1 MEQYRLTMRGI
12 SKTYGNAAA
21 LQDVDFSVKPGEVH
35 ALIGENGAGKSTL
48 LNILSGVRAADSGE
62 ISVNGQPVQMKNPLS
77 ARHAGIAMIHQEL
90 QHVPELSVAQNMF
103 LGRPL
108 TQASGLWVNK
118 KAQLARAKLILNQ
131 LDPTIDPNEPIKN
144 LKVSQQQIVEI
155 ARAMLDDAKIIA
167 MDEPTSS
174 LTPREFDRLAEL
186 IADLKSIGVSLIYV
200 SHKMNEIFKVCDR
213 ATIMRDGRQVG
224 VVNIADETEES
235 IVAKMV
241 GRKIDKLEHNS
252 WASER
257 EVLRVDKLSRG
268 KYVQSASFR
277 VHAGEVLGIAGLV
290 GAGRTELLKLIAGID
305 KRSSG
310 EVFVNDQPVR
320 NHNVSAAIRAG
331 IGLVPED
338 RKKEGI
344 IKERAVKMNMALP
357 SMRNFTFGG
366 MIRKAKLNQV
376 ALEVMGDLKLRPLS
390 IDKTIGT
397 LSGGNQQKVI
407 IGRWVAADAQVFLFD
422 EPTRGIDIGAKSEIY
437 NLIEKLAQA
446 GKAIIVVSSEMTEII
461 RISDRVLVMREGKI
475 TRELQGDAITEDNIA
490 RFAINDL
497 DAVV

>member
-1 MEQYRLTMRGI
+1 MEQYSLTMRGI
-12 SKTYGNAAA
+12 SKSYSGVAAV
-21 LQDVDFSVKPGEVH
+21 QNVDFSVRPGEVH

-62 ISVNGQPVQMKNPLS
+62 ILVDGQVIQMKNPLS

-108 TQASGLWVNK
+108 TRFKGLFVDKQAQYK
-118 KAQLARAKLILNQ
+118 RAVSILRR
-131 LDPTIDPNEPIKN
+131 LDPSIDPDEPIKN

-155 ARAMLDDAKIIA
+155 GRALLDEAKIIA

-174 LTPREFDRLAEL
+174 LTPTEFERLAEL
-186 IADLKSIGVSLIYV
+186 ISDLKSMNVALIYV

-213 ATIMRDGRQVG
+213 ATILRDGKQVG
-224 VVNIADETEES
+224 VVNICDETEET
-235 IVAKMV
+235 IVTKMV
-241 GRKIDKLEHNS
+241 GRKIEKVQHHS
-252 WASER
+252 HATQR
-257 EVLRVDKLSRG
+257 EVLRVEGLSRDSA
-268 KYVQSASFR
+268 VRSASFS
-277 VHAGEVLGIAGLV
+277 VKAGEVLGIAGLV
-290 GAGRTELLKLIAGID
+290 GSGRTELLKLIAGID
-305 KRSSG
+305 AKTGGSI
-310 EVFVNDQPVR
+310 EVEGVAVK

-357 SMRNFTFGG
+357 SMGRFTRFGLLK
-366 MIRKAKLNQV
+366 RHQLDQT
-376 ALEVMGDLKLRPLS
+376 ALEVMTDLRLRPLN
-390 IDKTIGT
+390 IEKPIGT

-407 IGRWVAADAQVFLFD
+407 IGRWVAADNKVFLFD

-437 NLIEKLAQA
+437 NLIEKLAQQ
-446 GKAIIVVSSEMTEII
+446 GKAIVVVSSEMPEIM

-475 TRELQGDAITEDNIA
+475 TKELNGDDITEENIA
-490 RFAINDL
+490 RYAISDL
-497 DAVV
+497 N

>member
-12 SKTYGNAAA
+12 SKTYGSAAA
-21 LQDVDFSVKPGEVH
+21 LQNVDFTVRPGEVH

-48 LNILSGVRAADSGE
+48 LNILSGVRNADSGE
-62 ISVNGQPVQMKNPLS
+62 ISVNGVPVQMKNPLS

-108 TQASGLWVNK
+108 TKANGMWIDK
-118 KAQLARAKLILNQ
+118 KAQVARATFILRT

-174 LTPREFDRLAEL
+174 LTPTEFDRLAEL
-186 IADLKSIGVSLIYV
+186 ISDLKSMGVSLIYV
-200 SHKMNEIFKVCDR
+200 SHKMNEIFRVCDR
-213 ATIMRDGRQVG
+213 ATIMRDGQQVG
-224 VVNIADETEES
+224 VVNLCDETEES

-241 GRKIDKLEHNS
+241 GRKIEKLDHN
-252 WASER
+252 AYVTER
-257 EVLRVDKLSRG
+257 VVLQVENVTRG
-268 KYVQSASFR
+268 NEIKATNFTVR
-277 VHAGEVLGIAGLV
+277 AGEVLGIAGLV

-310 EVFVNDQPVR
+310 SVMVNGSPVS
-320 NHNVSAAIRAG
+320 NHNVTAAIRAG

-357 SMRNFTFGG
+357 SMFKFTKAGIISRN
-366 MIRKAKLNQV
+366 KLDRV
-376 ALEVMGDLKLRPLS
+376 ANEVMSELNLRPLD
-390 IDKTIGT
+390 IEKTIGT

-407 IGRWVAADAQVFLFD
+407 IGRWVAADAKVFLFD

-437 NLIEKLAQA
+437 NLIEKLAKA
-446 GKAIIVVSSEMTEII
+446 GKAIVVVSSEMTEII

-475 TRELQGDAITEDNIA
+475 TKELSGAAITEENIA
-490 RFAINDL
+490 RFAIKDTET
-497 DAVV
+497 V

>member
-1 MEQYRLTMRGI
+1 MEQYSLTMRGI
-12 SKTYGNAAA
+12 SKSYSGVAAV
-21 LQDVDFSVKPGEVH
+21 QNVEFSVRPGEVH

-62 ISVNGQPVQMKNPLS
+62 ILVDGQVIQMKNPLS

-108 TQASGLWVNK
+108 TRFKGLFVDKQAQYK
-118 KAQLARAKLILNQ
+118 RAVSILRR
-131 LDPTIDPNEPIKN
+131 LDPSIDPDEPIKN

-155 ARAMLDDAKIIA
+155 GRALLDEAKIIA

-174 LTPREFDRLAEL
+174 LTPTEFERLAEL
-186 IADLKSIGVSLIYV
+186 ISDLKSMNVALIYV

-213 ATIMRDGRQVG
+213 ATILRDGKQVG
-224 VVNIADETEES
+224 VVNICDETEET
-235 IVAKMV
+235 IVTKMV
-241 GRKIDKLEHNS
+241 GRKIEKVQHHS
-252 WASER
+252 HATQR
-257 EVLRVDKLSRG
+257 EVLRVEGLSRDSA
-268 KYVQSASFR
+268 VRSASFS
-277 VHAGEVLGIAGLV
+277 VKAGEVLGIAGLV
-290 GAGRTELLKLIAGID
+290 GSGRTELLKLIAGID
-305 KRSSG
+305 AKTGGSI
-310 EVFVNDQPVR
+310 EVEGVAVK

-357 SMRNFTFGG
+357 SMGRFTRFGLLK
-366 MIRKAKLNQV
+366 RHQLDQT
-376 ALEVMGDLKLRPLS
+376 ALEVMTDLRLRPLN
-390 IDKTIGT
+390 IEKPIGT

-407 IGRWVAADAQVFLFD
+407 IGRWVAADNKVFLFD

-437 NLIEKLAQA
+437 NLIEKLAQQ
-446 GKAIIVVSSEMTEII
+446 GKAIVVVSSEMPEIM

-475 TRELQGDAITEDNIA
+475 TKELNGDEITEENIA
-490 RFAINDL
+490 RYAISDL
-497 DAVV
+497 N

>member
-1 MEQYRLTMRGI
+1 MEQYSLTMRGI
-12 SKTYGNAAA
+12 SKSYSGVAAV
-21 LQDVDFSVKPGEVH
+21 QNVEFSVRPGEVH

-62 ISVNGQPVQMKNPLS
+62 ILVDGQVIQMKNPLS

-108 TQASGLWVNK
+108 TRFKGLFVDKQAQYK
-118 KAQLARAKLILNQ
+118 RAVSILRR
-131 LDPTIDPNEPIKN
+131 LDPSIDPDAPIKN

-155 ARAMLDDAKIIA
+155 GRALLDEAKIIA

-174 LTPREFDRLAEL
+174 LTPTEFERLAEL
-186 IADLKSIGVSLIYV
+186 ISDLKSMNVALIYV

-213 ATIMRDGRQVG
+213 ATILRDGKQVG
-224 VVNIADETEES
+224 VVNICDETEET
-235 IVAKMV
+235 IVTKMV
-241 GRKIDKLEHNS
+241 GRKIEKVQHHS
-252 WASER
+252 HATQR
-257 EVLRVDKLSRG
+257 EVLRVEGLSRDSA
-268 KYVQSASFR
+268 VRSASFS
-277 VHAGEVLGIAGLV
+277 VKAGEVLGIAGLV
-290 GAGRTELLKLIAGID
+290 GSGRTELLKLIAGID
-305 KRSSG
+305 AKTGGSI
-310 EVFVNDQPVR
+310 EVEGVAVK

-357 SMRNFTFGG
+357 SMGRFTRFGLLK
-366 MIRKAKLNQV
+366 RHQLDQT
-376 ALEVMGDLKLRPLS
+376 ALEVMTDLRLRPLN
-390 IDKTIGT
+390 IEKPIGT

-407 IGRWVAADAQVFLFD
+407 IGRWVAADNKVFLFD

-437 NLIEKLAQA
+437 NLIEKLAQQ
-446 GKAIIVVSSEMTEII
+446 GKAIVVVSSEMPEIM

-475 TRELQGDAITEDNIA
+475 TKELNGDEITEENIA
-490 RFAINDL
+490 RYAISDL
-497 DAVV
+497 N